1 MKKILCLVIALLFV
15 FSVAPAMAAD
25 QCLPQ
30 KGEMS
35 LANMTDQELAS
46 VRGGYVYRRLIINLP
61 GFSYDTPDPV
71 STDPVSIDQMVPIS
85 NGKYRIKYFSFVKQ
99 W

>member
-1 MKKILCLVIALLFV
+1 MKKIFCFMIALLFV

-25 QCLPQ
+25 QNLAQ
-30 KGEMS
+30 TGGMS
-35 LANMTDQELAS
+35 LAKMTDQELTS
-46 VRGGYVYRRLIINLP
+46 VRGGYVYRRLIVNLP

-71 STDPVSIDQMVPIS
+71 STDPVSIDQTVSIP
-85 NGKYRIKYFSFVKQ
+85 NGTYRIKYFSFVRT

>member
-1 MKKILCLVIALLFV
+1 MKKIFCLMIALLFV
-15 FSVAPAMAAD
+15 ISVAPAMAAD
-25 QCLPQ
+25 QNLPQ
-30 KGEMS
+30 TGGMS
-35 LANMTDQELAS
+35 LAKMTDQDLAS

-71 STDPVSIDQMVPIS
+71 STDPVYVERTVPIS
-85 NGKYRIKYFSFVKQ
+85 NGWYKIKYIGFVRE

>member
-1 MKKILCLVIALLFV
+1 MKKIFCLVIALLFV
-15 FSVAPAMAAD
+15 ISVAPAMAAD
-25 QCLPQ
+25 QSLPQ

-46 VRGGYVYRRLIINLP
+46 VRGGYVNQRLIISLP
-61 GFSYDTPDPV
+61 GFSYDQTNPTSFEVVDPDPRPNV
-71 STDPVSIDQMVPIS
+71 WY
-85 NGKYRIKYFSFVKQ
+85 KIKYIGFVRE